1 MEIDRIEDI
10 ENRLLQAE
18 KMGLIRETHCHRY
31 ASFINDIKGRTR
43 RLSPK
48 QDIYL
53 SSIDEKCSQER
64 INECQQWMEE
74 YSDDLR
80 EVAVICAEYY
90 SRTNYYRVLR
100 RKVLDDPKGHILA
113 KGQFDAMCG
122 NKYAVSAFR
131 EWTAEPKFLDGQL
144 VEIRKTNRLDLCE
157 EQRISVY
164 GLHRRAMHGEKIN
177 AIILQSNALPVYRM
191 GEGTKVYRILPFGFT
206 KPIYACEKD
215 LKNRSV
221 ARC

>member
-1 MEIDRIEDI
+1 MEIDRLEDI

-18 KMGLIRETHCHRY
+18 KMGLIRERY
-31 ASFINDIKGRTR
+31 RSRYTQFINDIKRRDR

-48 QDIYL
+48 QEVYL
-53 SSIDEKCSQER
+53 SSIDDKCSQER
-64 INECQQWMEE
+64 ISEAQRWMEE

-90 SRTNYYRVLR
+90 SRTNYYRDLR
-100 RKVLDDPKGHILA
+100 GKVLADPKGHVLT

-131 EWTAEPKFLDGQL
+131 EWTADPKFQDGQL
-144 VEIRKTNRLDLCE
+144 VEIRRTNRLDLCE
-157 EQRISVY
+157 EQKISAY
-164 GLHRRAMHGEKIN
+164 GIHMRAMAGEKIN
-177 AIILQSNALPVYRM
+177 AIILKSNALPVYRM
-191 GEGTKVYRILPFGFT
+191 GEGTKVYRILPFGFD

-215 LKNRSV
+215 LKK
-221 ARC
+221 ARA